1 MADNTK
7 SETVESSF
15 EPELEQR
22 IAEIQLNSISNNGKL
37 TYSGEKIIM
46 NNGLRIYR
54 DTSLLLMRYYII
66 PNHLI

>member
-22 IAEIQLNSISNNGKL
+22 IAEIQLNSISNSGKL
-37 TYSGEKIIM
+37 TYSGKK
-46 NNGLRIYR
+46 
-54 DTSLLLMRYYII
+54 
-66 PNHLI
+66 NHNEQWFKNL